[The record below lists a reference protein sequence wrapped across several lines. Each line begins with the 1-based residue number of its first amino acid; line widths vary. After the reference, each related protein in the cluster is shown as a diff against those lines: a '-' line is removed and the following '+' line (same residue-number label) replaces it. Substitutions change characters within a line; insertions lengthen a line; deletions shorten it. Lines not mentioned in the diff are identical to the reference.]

1 MNSPGITHFYKS
13 ANFISK
19 NVSRI
24 AHITDLAY
32 NTLNFLLILTH
43 TYLKP
48 HYVSLHFFVSTN
60 SLRILFWEKL
70 KVSVLHT
77 GNSRQNES
85 SVPVTTEMKSDT
97 MLWRNLQQLGI
108 VILKANHNTYT
119 YTYTFTQ
126 NSFAHNLN

>member
-1 MNSPGITHFYKS
+1 M
-13 ANFISK
+13 
-19 NVSRI
+19 
-24 AHITDLAY
+24 
-32 NTLNFLLILTH
+32 
-43 TYLKP
+43 
-48 HYVSLHFFVSTN
+48 SLHIFVSTN

-77 GNSRQNES
+77 GNLRQNES

-108 VILKANHNTYT
+108 VIFKANHNTDT

-126 NSFAHNLN
+126 NSFAHNLNYQLSNIIKIAKFYLLFE